1 MIGQVKWFNK
11 DIGYGFI
18 RRDGEEEIFVHHSSL
33 RPIKEDCYRYLLEG
47 EYVEY
52 EEGPS
57 NNDRYT
63 KQALNV
69 RGING
74 GELMCEVRKS
84 RVPHKVNDS
93 RNKGEKV
100 SSGSK
105 RVKKEKKTTESVS
118 TEA

>member
-1 MIGQVKWFNK
+1 MIGRVKWFNK
-11 DIGYGFI
+11 DVGYGFI
-18 RRDGEEEIFVHHSSL
+18 RGDGDEEIFVHHSSL
-33 RPIKEDCYRYLLEG
+33 RPVKDDCYRYLLEG

-74 GELMCEVRKS
+74 GELMCEVRRSRGPVKTSKKNASSSAPKKGKKS
-84 RVPHKVNDS
+84 DA
-93 RNKGEKV
+93 EK
-100 SSGSK
+100 S
-105 RVKKEKKTTESVS
+105 ES
-118 TEA
+118 A